1 MVTLFQIH
9 LQSDMFVEWVDVMKR
24 TVIRLAIML
33 VVSSLLYGTILLAVL
48 PKGKYSEDI
57 SLNVDD
63 DVLQKYTSMNVS
75 VKDFEE
81 SNIGIEQNVK
91 DRDLY
96 SFKGSSNNYLKKMN
110 GVLALAFLNNKDG
123 NQKEYRAD
131 IKNFFPFKTLAQ
143 IEIHGENI
151 VINYKYS
158 FGYLFLLLEIPTAI
172 VLMLIILG
180 KRKKYDL

>member
-1 MVTLFQIH
+1 
-9 LQSDMFVEWVDVMKR
+9 MFVERVYVMKR
-24 TVIRLAIML
+24 TVIRLVIML

-75 VKDFEE
+75 AKDFEE

-96 SFKGSSNNYLKKMN
+96 SFKGSGNNYLKKMD
-110 GVLALAFLNNKDG
+110 GVLTLTLLNNRDG
-123 NQKEYRAD
+123 NQKEYKAD
-131 IKNFFPFKTLAQ
+131 VKNFFPFKTLAQ
-143 IEIHGENI
+143 ITIHGEN
-151 VINYKYS
+151 VDINYKYN
-158 FGYLFLLLEIPTAI
+158 FWCLFLLLEIPTAI
-172 VLMLIILG
+172 ALMLIILG

>member
-1 MVTLFQIH
+1 
-9 LQSDMFVEWVDVMKR
+9 
-24 TVIRLAIML
+24 
-33 VVSSLLYGTILLAVL
+33 
-48 PKGKYSEDI
+48 
-57 SLNVDD
+57 
-63 DVLQKYTSMNVS
+63 
-75 VKDFEE
+75 
-81 SNIGIEQNVK
+81 
-91 DRDLY
+91 
-96 SFKGSSNNYLKKMN
+96 MN

-131 IKNFFPFKTLAQ
+131 VKNFFPFKTLAQ
-143 IEIHGENI
+143 IEIHRENI

>member
-1 MVTLFQIH
+1 
-9 LQSDMFVEWVDVMKR
+9 MFVEKVDVMKR

-75 VKDFEE
+75 EKDFEE

-96 SFKGSSNNYLKKMN
+96 SFKGSGNNYLKKMD
-110 GVLALAFLNNKDG
+110 GVLTLTLLNNRDG
-123 NQKEYRAD
+123 NQKEYKAD
-131 IKNFFPFKTLAQ
+131 VKNFFPFKTLAQ
-143 IEIHGENI
+143 ITIHGEN
-151 VINYKYS
+151 VDVNYKYN
-158 FGYLFLLLEIPTAI
+158 FWCLFLLLEIPTAI
-172 VLMLIILG
+172 ALTLIILG

>member
-9 LQSDMFVEWVDVMKR
+9 LQSDMFVERVYVMKR
-24 TVIRLAIML
+24 TVIRLVIML

-75 VKDFEE
+75 AKDFEE

-96 SFKGSSNNYLKKMN
+96 SFKGSGNNYLKKMD
-110 GVLALAFLNNKDG
+110 GVLTLTLLNNRDG
-123 NQKEYRAD
+123 NQKEYKAD
-131 IKNFFPFKTLAQ
+131 VKNFFPFKTLAQ
-143 IEIHGENI
+143 ITIHGEN
-151 VINYKYS
+151 VDINYKYN
-158 FGYLFLLLEIPTAI
+158 FWCLFLLLEIPTAS
-172 VLMLIILG
+172 VLTLTILG